1 LIFGISFRTS
11 HQGGGEKV
19 NKKILGIA
27 LTVSFLA
34 MLTIPVM
41 AAPATK
47 IEGVT
52 ATAVVTQT
60 PDHGFPHMASH
71 NTIMHGKG
79 TSVGTVTLTI
89 PNPQDPQNPTV
100 LTGDWAGEWVSM
112 SNWKEDPVVVNIRG
126 KVVWTFTGTGT
137 TGTFVGIIQRKITGF
152 PPDPPTVIPYFED
165 NVVLRG
171 TGDFQGQTLKL
182 TFEGYPPVIQ
192 EGCLIIPK

>member
-1 LIFGISFRTS
+1 M
-11 HQGGGEKV
+11 
-19 NKKILGIA
+19 NKKVLGIA
-27 LTVSFLA
+27 LTVFFLA

-41 AAPATK
+41 AKPATK

-52 ATAVVTQT
+52 VTAVVTQT
-60 PDHGFPHMASH
+60 SDPGYPRFVSDGA
-71 NTIMHGKG
+71 IGHGKG
-79 TSVGTVTLTI
+79 PSVGTVTVNI
-89 PNPQDPQNPTV
+89 PGKTPLNGIWN
-100 LTGDWAGEWVSM
+100 GEWVSN

-137 TGTFVGIIQRKITGF
+137 TGTFVGLVQRKIIGF

-165 NVVLRG
+165 NVVLHG

-192 EGCLIIPK
+192 EGYLIIIPK

>member
-1 LIFGISFRTS
+1 M
-11 HQGGGEKV
+11 
-19 NKKILGIA
+19 
-27 LTVSFLA
+27 LA
-34 MLTIPVM
+34 TPVM
-41 AAPATK
+41 AAPAKK
-47 IEGVT
+47 IEEVT
-52 ATAVVTQT
+52 VTAVVTQT
-60 PDHGFPHMASH
+60 SDPGYPRLVSHG
-71 NTIMHGKG
+71 TISHGKG
-79 TSVGTVTLTI
+79 TSVGTVTVNI
-89 PNPQDPQNPTV
+89 PGKTPLNGIWN
-100 LTGDWAGEWVSM
+100 GEWVTM

-137 TGTFVGIIQRKITGF
+137 TGTFVGLVQRKITGF